1 VLALQAEA
9 QKQLEEQQEK
19 QARALKAVQRAQKL
33 LATHV
38 SMAQQRPASGSTQQR
53 PGSGANSGVSSGSST
68 YREAASAGADGQAVV
83 ADAAELEADVQL
95 TQLRL
100 VMRGMLQELRMLDV
114 QNPGAAAGHCGA
126 HQGCLLGAML
136 ADRWNGVPLSCRL
149 CKQGTNLLATC

>member
-1 VLALQAEA
+1 MLILQAEA

-19 QARALKAVQRAQKL
+19 QARAFKAVQRAQKL

-68 YREAASAGADGQAVV
+68 YRESASAGADVSAVV

-100 VMRGMLQELRMLDV
+100 VMRGMLQELQTLDG
-114 QNPGAAAGHCGA
+114 QSPGMTGSHCGA
-126 HQGCLLGAML
+126 HEGCRLGAML
-136 ADRWNGVPLSCRL
+136 AGRWNEVVSPSCRL
-149 CKQGTNLLATC
+149 CQ

>member
-1 VLALQAEA
+1 M
-9 QKQLEEQQEK
+9 
-19 QARALKAVQRAQKL
+19 QRAQEL

-68 YREAASAGADGQAVV
+68 HREAAGADGQAVI

-100 VMRGMLQELRMLDV
+100 VMQGMLQELRMLDA
-114 QNPGAAAGHCGA
+114 QNPGMAVVLMKAVLWVPGW
-126 HQGCLLGAML
+126 QL
-136 ADRWNGVPLSCRL
+136 ADSADGSNEVSSSSGRICR
-149 CKQGTNLLATC
+149 